1 MDQGGLTDSDA
12 LVASM
17 NMDIMQYIYAK
28 NRCIYVQQVCIVC
41 NIYLI

>member
-28 NRCIYVQQVCIVC
+28 NGCICSACVHCM
-41 NIYLI
+41 